1 MGTEENIQEEIQIFP
16 LSKGKRFVA
25 FAADFALVFVI
36 AFALFHLAFYPL
48 CSYASNLYGEQEQ
61 CLKTQKERDLVL
73 YGNKLLFYEEGKS
86 DREPSS
92 YSANL
97 VYTCSVYVS
106 SLLGKSS
113 SEGDVLRT
121 YFVDLRKDEGRYLDF
136 IKTKDAA
143 TRFFDYS
150 PLALKPQYAEEFAP
164 FYEVG
169 NAPSKKG
176 EEDYQRFQKEFF
188 LPSYGAMIQEIGK
201 EDLTYE
207 GISYVE
213 KQSEVAS
220 FNAKSNGI
228 VLLSA
233 GLAETVSL
241 SIVFLVVPLLS
252 KTRKTLG
259 MLFLRRERV
268 RVDGLT
274 LVRKRTLPL
283 HFLYALFANAGL
295 LFLLPWPI
303 VSFNELFAI
312 PSLWQLSLLSL
323 LFDLVS
329 LFFLLFDKMDRT
341 LVDKLTGTVM
351 LEEEMM
357 DALYRAKGYGE

>member
-1 MGTEENIQEEIQIFP
+1 METEENAQEEIQIFP

-25 FAADFALVFVI
+25 FLADFFLTSII

-48 CSYASNLYGEQEQ
+48 CSYASNLYSEQEQ
-61 CLKTQKERDLVL
+61 CQRAQKERDGVL

-86 DREPSS
+86 DKEPSS

-106 SLLGKSS
+106 ALLGKSS
-113 SEGDVLRT
+113 SEGDVFHT
-121 YFVDLRKDEGRYLDF
+121 YFVDIAKEEDRYLDF
-136 IKTKDAA
+136 IKTKDTA
-143 TRFFDYS
+143 TQFFDYS
-150 PLALKPQYAEEFAP
+150 PLALKSIYVEEFSP

-176 EEDYQRFQKEFF
+176 DEDYQKFQKEFF
-188 LPSYGAMIQEIGK
+188 LPSYGALIQEIGQR
-201 EDLTYE
+201 DLTYE
-207 GISYVE
+207 GVSYVALQ
-213 KQSEVAS
+213 KEVAA
-220 FNAKSNGI
+220 FNLKGNLI
-228 VLLSA
+228 VILSA
-233 GLAETVSL
+233 SLAHLLSL
-241 SIVFLVVPLLS
+241 SIVFLIVPLIS

-268 RVDGLT
+268 RAANLT
-274 LVRKRTLPL
+274 LVRKRELPL
-283 HFLYALFANAGL
+283 HFLYALFADAGL

-323 LFDLVS
+323 LFDLAS

-341 LVDKLTGTVM
+341 LIDKLTGTVM

-357 DALYRAKGYGE
+357 AALYRAKGYGE